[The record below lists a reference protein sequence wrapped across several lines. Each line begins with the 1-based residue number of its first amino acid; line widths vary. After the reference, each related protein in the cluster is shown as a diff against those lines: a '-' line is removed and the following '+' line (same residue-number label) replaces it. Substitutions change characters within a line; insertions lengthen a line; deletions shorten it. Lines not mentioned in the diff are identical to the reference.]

1 MGVEVSVRSFNC
13 LGLLMSR
20 LLVLRLVVLM
30 LLAWLPVAAMA
41 QTAPVSEPSA
51 GDVTITAEQN
61 WQEDVLFYIFAIAT
75 VASALGVV
83 LSGSVVRMA
92 MCLFATFGAVAMLF
106 FLLQAYF
113 LGTAQ
118 LIVYVGGILVLVVF
132 GIMLTSSSPWLKF
145 EVKRSEVVAGG
156 VICAG
161 LCAALSFVLLRA
173 EWQGEPSVESSTV
186 AWLGKTLLTNYLV
199 PFEVASVLL
208 LVVMIG
214 AAYLAKQERS

>member
-1 MGVEVSVRSFNC
+1 MGVVSLVRSFVS
-13 LGLLMSR
+13 LGLLMTR
-20 LLVLRLVVLM
+20 PLLTRIIFLAALGLM
-30 LLAWLPVAAMA
+30 PLGALA
-41 QTAPVSEPSA
+41 QDAPAVGS

-61 WQEDVLFYIFAIAT
+61 WQEDVLFYVFAIAT
-75 VASALGVV
+75 VVSALGVV

-118 LIVYVGGILVLVVF
+118 LVVYVGGILVLVVF

-145 EVKRSEVVAGG
+145 EVKRSEVVASG

-161 LCAALSFVLLRA
+161 LCAALSFVMLRA
-173 EWQGEPSVESSTV
+173 DWQGEPSVESSTV
-186 AWLGKTLLTNYLV
+186 AWLGKALLTNYLV

-214 AAYLAKQERS
+214 AAYLAKQDRN

>member
-1 MGVEVSVRSFNC
+1 
-13 LGLLMSR
+13 MSR
-20 LLVLRLVVLM
+20 LLLSRLVVLICV
-30 LLAWLPVAAMA
+30 AWLPVAAMA
-41 QTAPVSEPSA
+41 QTVPVSESAA
-51 GDVTITAEQN
+51 GDVRITAEQN
-61 WQEDVLFYIFAIAT
+61 WQEDVLFYVFAGAT
-75 VASALGVV
+75 VLSALGVV

-161 LCAALSFVLLRA
+161 LCAALSFVILRA
-173 EWQGEPSVESSTV
+173 DWQGQPSLESSTV
-186 AWLGKTLLTNYLV
+186 AWLGKALLTNYLV

-214 AAYLAKQERS
+214 AAYLARQERS

>member
-1 MGVEVSVRSFNC
+1 
-13 LGLLMSR
+13 MSR
-20 LLVLRLVVLM
+20 LLVSRLVVLV
-30 LLAWLPVAAMA
+30 LLAWLPAAALA
-41 QTAPVSEPSA
+41 QGSPAQEPVTRA
-51 GDVTITAEQN
+51 LTITAEQN
-61 WQEDVLFYIFAIAT
+61 WQEDVFFYIFAAAT

-92 MCLFATFGAVAMLF
+92 VCLFATFGAVAMLF

-118 LIVYVGGILVLVVF
+118 LIVYVGGILVLIVF

-145 EVKRSEVVAGG
+145 EVKRGELIASGLV
-156 VICAG
+156 CAG
-161 LCAALSFVLLRA
+161 LCAGLCFVFLRTNWNGTPQTKHFEVSALGENLLQ
-173 EWQGEPSVESSTV
+173 E
-186 AWLGKTLLTNYLV
+186 YLV

-214 AAYLAKQERS
+214 AAFLARQDQD

>member
-1 MGVEVSVRSFNC
+1 MGVVSLVRSFVS
-13 LGLLMSR
+13 LGLLMTR
-20 LLVLRLVVLM
+20 PLLTRIIFLAALGLM
-30 LLAWLPVAAMA
+30 PLGALA
-41 QTAPVSEPSA
+41 QDAPAVGS
-51 GDVTITAEQN
+51 GDVTITAEPN
-61 WQEDVLFYIFAIAT
+61 WQEDVLFYVFAIAT
-75 VASALGVV
+75 VVSALGVV
-83 LSGSVVRMA
+83 LSGNVVRMA

-106 FLLQAYF
+106 FLWQAYF

-161 LCAALSFVLLRA
+161 LCAALSFVILRA
-173 EWQGEPSVESSTV
+173 EWHGQPSLERSTRAWQGK
-186 AWLGKTLLTNYLV
+186 ALLTNYLV

>member
-1 MGVEVSVRSFNC
+1 MTLSLLPRIVILSAI
-13 LGLLMSR
+13 GLVPLNA
-20 LLVLRLVVLM
+20 
-30 LLAWLPVAAMA
+30 LAQDTPAVG
-41 QTAPVSEPSA
+41 S

-61 WQEDVLFYIFAIAT
+61 WQEDVLFYVFAAAT
-75 VASALGVV
+75 VVSALGVV
-83 LSGSVVRMA
+83 LSRSVVRMA
-92 MCLFATFGAVAMLF
+92 MSLFATFGAVAMLF

-145 EVKRSEVVAGG
+145 DVKRGEVVAGG

-161 LCAALSFVLLRA
+161 LCAALSFVILQA
-173 EWQGEPSVESSTV
+173 EWQGEPTVESSSV
-186 AWLGKTLLTNYLV
+186 AWLGKALLTNYLV

-214 AAYLAKQERS
+214 AAYLAKQERN

>member
-1 MGVEVSVRSFNC
+1 
-13 LGLLMSR
+13 MSR
-20 LLVLRLVVLM
+20 LLVSRLVVLV
-30 LLAWLPVAAMA
+30 LLAWLPAAALA
-41 QTAPVSEPSA
+41 QGSPAQEPVTRA
-51 GDVTITAEQN
+51 LTITAEQN
-61 WQEDVLFYIFAIAT
+61 WQEDVFFYIFAAAT

-92 MCLFATFGAVAMLF
+92 VCLFATFGAVAMLF

-118 LIVYVGGILVLVVF
+118 LIVYVGGILVLIVF

-145 EVKRSEVVAGG
+145 EVKRGELIASGLV
-156 VICAG
+156 CAG
-161 LCAALSFVLLRA
+161 LCASLCFVFLRTSWNGTPQTEHFEVSALGENLLQ
-173 EWQGEPSVESSTV
+173 E
-186 AWLGKTLLTNYLV
+186 YLV

-214 AAYLAKQERS
+214 AAFLARQDQD